1 MKISTIF
8 CFWLDK
14 TKKKID
20 AFLIEKSLVQINESD
35 KIKVLGVGSNT
46 LIRDGGYNGVI
57 IKFGKNM
64 FAYEKNLGSKSR
76 EDPVFRRVDTL
87 DMKKRF

>member
-35 KIKVLGVGSNT
+35 KK
-46 LIRDGGYNGVI
+46 
-57 IKFGKNM
+57 KC
-64 FAYEKNLGSKSR
+64 
-76 EDPVFRRVDTL
+76 VD
-87 DMKKRF
+87 